1 MYYNKNK
8 YTFTKKKRLQ
18 YFVKGFEKEANYMV
32 IMKFTKTLLKDGV
45 ITDEDYRKIEKRF
58 IEKYNPTFGTLYSDL
73 TIAA

>member
-1 MYYNKNK
+1 MN
-8 YTFTKKKRLQ
+8 
-18 YFVKGFEKEANYMV
+18 EANYMV

-45 ITDEDYRKIEKRF
+45 ITNEEYKQIEKHF

>member
-1 MYYNKNK
+1 MN
-8 YTFTKKKRLQ
+8 
-18 YFVKGFEKEANYMV
+18 EANYMV

-73 TIAA
+73 TIAV